1 MNVLVYSGPGTSSAA
16 VALTRKSLKR
26 LLSNGYDVMLAPAQ
40 MVIEQP
46 WTDSCSLFVM
56 PDGEHSE
63 IANGLRPCGIDRI
76 RHWVFDG
83 GGIFLG
89 IGNGAQLACS
99 PNIKSDSQQWMSLY
113 PGHCVP
119 LDTKAEGIG
128 HETIDRD
135 TKITIERDS
144 WKGYWTSSLDS
155 IQVFGKCA
163 FSDPSSSKSLPIE
176 VISLARYT
184 NGSGPSIAALR
195 CSAGKGQAI
204 LMGYEL
210 SSSSKTN
217 GDLSGSLNF
226 ISDQNIEGL
235 RQLLLMMN
243 LKVSNQLDQSIL
255 PTPQLLISPYPQEL
269 NKIETNFK
277 ALIGPQPWIS
287 DTQDNFSLRTD
298 ENQISQVPP
307 TSDEK
312 DHFQLVIIPDIS
324 SRPKLATSFEWNA
337 YFNAWGRYNL
347 VNERPSEST
356 LGSVVLYA
364 ETVTSTQSLLEKNP
378 KLTSV
383 LPNGLVFIANHQTSG
398 RGRGKNFWISSA
410 GCAQFSLLLKVDKNQ
425 GSGVIFLQYLF
436 GLAVVESILNRAGYE
451 DLPIKLK
458 WPNDVYGSLKSR
470 NKSDLSED
478 LKHYKK
484 LGGILV
490 NGSFNLRECVMI
502 IGCGINN
509 SNAQPSTSL
518 DEVIDKYNEANP
530 NANLKRLS
538 HEDLI
543 AGILTTFDTMMK
555 EFLIKGF
562 KPFENRYLS
571 TWLHSNQ
578 IVRLKESDEMV
589 KIHGI
594 TLNHGLLRTKKVV
607 MNFEGEWVEDGE
619 VIDLQPNSN
628 SFDMM
633 SGLIKT
639 KTS

>member
-46 WTDSCSLFVM
+46 WTDSSSLFVM

-63 IANGLRPCGIDRI
+63 IAKGLGPSGIDRI
-76 RHWVFDG
+76 RQWVFDG
-83 GGIFLG
+83 GGIYLG

-99 PNIKSDSQQWMSLY
+99 PKIKLDSQQWMSLY
-113 PGHCVP
+113 PGYCMP
-119 LDTKAEGIG
+119 LESKAGGSGDED
-128 HETIDRD
+128 IDRN
-135 TKITIERDS
+135 TKIMIQRES

-155 IQVFGKCA
+155 IQVLGKCT
-163 FSDPSSSKSLPIE
+163 FSDPSSSNLLPTDA
-176 VISLARYT
+176 ISLASYANR
-184 NGSGPSIAALR
+184 PEASIAALR

-210 SSSSKTN
+210 DLNSKNSS
-217 GDLSGSLNF
+217 
-226 ISDQNIEGL
+226 ISHQNVEWL
-235 RQLLLMMN
+235 KQLLLMMN
-243 LKVSNQLDQSIL
+243 LNVSDQLESSIL
-255 PTPQLLISPYPQEL
+255 PTPQLLLSLYPHKL
-269 NKIETNFK
+269 NTIKTQFK
-277 ALIGPQPWIS
+277 AMIGPEEWIS
-287 DTQDNFSLRTD
+287 DTQDDFSLHND
-298 ENQISQVPP
+298 ENQITQLPP

-312 DHFQLVIIPDIS
+312 DHFQLVIISDIS
-324 SRPKLATSFEWNA
+324 YRPKLATSFEWNA
-337 YFNAWGRYNL
+337 YFEAWRRYNL
-347 VNERPSEST
+347 VNENPSDCT
-356 LGSVVLYA
+356 FGSVVLYA
-364 ETVTSTQSLLEKNP
+364 ESVTSTQSLLEKNS

-383 LPNGLVFIANHQTSG
+383 LPNGLVFIAKHQTSG

-410 GCAQFSLLLKVDKNQ
+410 GCAQFSLLLKIDKNQ

-436 GLAVVESILNRAGYE
+436 GLAVIESVLNRPGYE
-451 DLPIKLK
+451 ALPIRLK
-458 WPNDVYGSLKSR
+458 WPNDLYGSLKSPSQ
-470 NKSDLSED
+470 SDPSEN
-478 LKHYKK
+478 LRHYKK

-490 NGSFNLRECVMI
+490 NGSFNLHECVMV

-509 SNAQPSTSL
+509 SNSQPSTSL
-518 DEVIDKYNEANP
+518 DEVIDKYNEVNP
-530 NANLKRLS
+530 NAQLKRLS

-543 AGILTTFDTMMK
+543 AGILSTFDRMMK

-562 KPFENRYLS
+562 KPFEKRYLS

-578 IVRLKESDEMV
+578 IVRLEDTDEMV

-639 KTS
+639 KT